1 MKFSFKLL
9 YMAVLQLIVT
19 AFVIYYLVTDEYRQL
34 SNDSLKTLE
43 SFLMEQKKQELKNY
57 TALAISA
64 VQHISVPEKEAIYY
78 QKQRVAQVLNSL
90 LFNGQD
96 GYFFVYDGLGN
107 GISHPKE
114 PFRVG
119 KNWWELENNK
129 GEKIIQIL
137 IENAKAGGGFYRY
150 PWHKPSSDTI
160 SEKISYSLYLDKL
173 DWMLGTGIYLDD
185 VHFQLNKLQ
194 REIDQHIAGTQKII
208 LLVTL
213 LSISL
218 MFLVSLI
225 MHLNQKRKNEL
236 TIDKLGQKIINLQE
250 DERRHIS
257 RELHDGIIQI
267 MVSIKYSLEAT
278 GLYLKREQQEKP
290 QPLVQAENNLVMAIS
305 EIRRISHHLHPRVLD
320 ELGLSSA
327 IDALSTDF
335 ADRTQIN
342 VKFSKPA
349 IRNILP
355 ANIST
360 TLYRTVQEALTNVE
374 KHAQANLVT
383 INLYVAKK
391 WLILEIIDNGKGFD
405 TKSKASDLNSGIGLR
420 NLAERIQYHNGEFKY
435 VSSIVGT
442 TIKAKIPKESFANY
456 LSTGTK

>member
-1 MKFSFKLL
+1 MSFSFRLL
-9 YMAVLQLIVT
+9 YLAILQLILT
-19 AFVIYYLVTDEYRQL
+19 AFVTYYLITDEYRKL
-34 SNDSLKTLE
+34 SNESVNTLE
-43 SFLMEQKKQELKNY
+43 TFLIEQKKQELKNY
-57 TALAISA
+57 TSLATSA
-64 VQHISVPEKEAIYY
+64 VQHISVPEKEAVYY

-96 GYFFVYDGLGN
+96 GYFFVYDGAGN

-129 GEKIIQIL
+129 GEKVIQIL
-137 IENAKAGGGFYRY
+137 IRNAKAGGGFYQY
-150 PWHKPSSDTI
+150 PWHKPSSDAI
-160 SEKISYSLYLDKL
+160 SEKISYSLYLEKL

-185 VHFQLNKLQ
+185 VHAQLNKLQ
-194 REIDQHIAGTQKII
+194 QKIDQHIAETQKII
-208 LLVTL
+208 LLVTMTSIAL
-213 LSISL
+213 LFVVGLFI
-218 MFLVSLI
+218 
-225 MHLNQKRKNEL
+225 HLNQKRKNEL

-267 MVSIKYSLEAT
+267 MVSIKYSIEAT
-278 GLYLKREQQEKP
+278 GLYLKKQQQHKP
-290 QPLVQAENNLVMAIS
+290 KPLIQAEINLATAIA

-327 IDALSTDF
+327 IDSLSTEF
-335 ADRTQIN
+335 ADRTKIR

-349 IRNILP
+349 VRNILP

-374 KHAQANLVT
+374 KHAQASLVA
-383 INLYVAKK
+383 INLNIDKK
-391 WLILEIIDNGKGFD
+391 WLVLEIIDDGKGFD
-405 TKSKASDLNSGIGLR
+405 TASKATSANSGIGLR
-420 NLAERIQYHNGEFKY
+420 NLAERIQYHNGVFKY
-435 VSSIVGT
+435 ASSQVGT
-442 TIKAKIPKESFANY
+442 TIKAKIPTASFANY
-456 LSTGTK
+456 FSENDS